1 MTKVKLEIDV
11 EPTRIDALRVYL
23 GRKNTSLEIELVKHI
38 GTLYSKNVPNVVRE
52 YIEANLENKKIEGR
66 PEAANI
72 PR

>member
-11 EPTRIDALRVYL
+11 EPTQIDALRVYL
-23 GRKNTSLEIELVKHI
+23 GRKNTSLEVELVKHI

-52 YIEANLENKKIEGR
+52 YIEANIENKKTEGR
-66 PEAANI
+66 PEAVNN